1 MSQRALH
8 RTALRKTALSKTL
21 AVALL
26 AGALCTPTAAFARS
40 SASSDA
46 SYAALDADPVVA
58 THATRG
64 IVKSID
70 ASTLV
75 IMRIAHRGEMT
86 FAVSPS
92 TRLEGDI
99 IVGSTVSVRYREE
112 GKRHVATAVAL
123 HRSARVSR

>member
-1 MSQRALH
+1 MSQ
-8 RTALRKTALSKTL
+8 TARRKTARRKTL

-26 AGALCTPTAAFARS
+26 AGALCTPAAAFARS
-40 SASSDA
+40 SASSDP
-46 SYAALDADPVVA
+46 SSALLGADPVVA

-64 IVKSID
+64 TVKSID

-75 IMRIAHRGEMT
+75 IVRIAPRGEMT
-86 FAVSPS
+86 FAVGPS
-92 TRLEGDI
+92 THFEGDI
-99 IVGSTVSVRYREE
+99 VAGSTVSVRYREE